1 MRDLKVISRMFI
13 ERRAQIV
20 HVSKRNIGKYIVSRA
35 VNKMLYDHYITN
47 TFFFLYQTISDNNHE
62 ASTVVI
68 NISSD
73 LDEQSTSTTKTVYLL
88 FNLVTCT
95 YI

>member
-47 TFFFLYQTISDNNHE
+47 TYFFFFTRPYQI
-62 ASTVVI
+62 I
-68 NISSD
+68 
-73 LDEQSTSTTKTVYLL
+73 TTMPAQW
-88 FNLVTCT
+88 
-95 YI
+95 

>member
-35 VNKMLYDHYITN
+35 VNKML
-47 TFFFLYQTISDNNHE
+47 LY
-62 ASTVVI
+62 
-68 NISSD
+68 
-73 LDEQSTSTTKTVYLL
+73 Y
-88 FNLVTCT
+88 
-95 YI
+95 